1 VLSRI
6 NGCNHARKSC
16 MRRRK
21 ATLSPFNRDRFCP
34 KLVFDQHCQKV
45 NIVESTLFY
54 ESWLA
59 DQTDLQNK
67 RLERKHALMASGPF
81 PFLRATFYRWI
92 QRWRKECADLHARD
106 EDALLVVG
114 DLHVENFGIWR
125 DSQNR
130 LVWGINDFDEA
141 CQLPFT
147 FDLVRLATS
156 IILAAEAVKIE
167 APRDK
172 VTELLIAG
180 YEDGLK
186 AAGAPILLE
195 SGDCHELLA
204 LVSTVNVP
212 PESFWTKKL
221 NDDDNPEMTAKQL
234 PRGLEDVFR
243 PAFPRGSTPAYRRER
258 KPGGLGS
265 LGRRRYM
272 AVLKQGDD
280 QYIAREAKALVPSAL
295 SWLEMR
301 PAAMSLSATILQRA
315 VRSPDPWLQV
325 HDRWL
330 VRQLAPDAFK
340 IELPDSK
347 EDSRLVFAPNLLR
360 TMGFE
365 TANVHLGSRGPND
378 LQVAMDR
385 LRQDLGGDWL
395 ATATGRMEKVTR
407 KDHLAWMKYWKRHL
421 PKSEN
426 NES

>member
-1 VLSRI
+1 
-6 NGCNHARKSC
+6 
-16 MRRRK
+16 
-21 ATLSPFNRDRFCP
+21 
-34 KLVFDQHCQKV
+34 V

-67 RLERKHALMASGPF
+67 RLEKKHSMMASGPL

-92 QRWRKECADLHARD
+92 QRWRKECAGLHGRD
-106 EDALLVVG
+106 EDALVAVG

-125 DSQNR
+125 DSRNR

-347 EDSRLVFAPNLLR
+347 EDSRLIFAPNLLR
-360 TMGFE
+360 AMGFE

-378 LQVAMDR
+378 LQIAMDR

>member
-1 VLSRI
+1 
-6 NGCNHARKSC
+6 
-16 MRRRK
+16 MP
-21 ATLSPFNRDRFCP
+21 SPFFAPHFIGGFNDGE
-34 KLVFDQHCQKV
+34 KSVL
-45 NIVESTLFY
+45 
-54 ESWLA
+54 
-59 DQTDLQNK
+59 
-67 RLERKHALMASGPF
+67 
-81 PFLRATFYRWI
+81 
-92 QRWRKECADLHARD
+92 DLHGRD
-106 EDALLVVG
+106 EDALVAVG

-125 DSQNR
+125 DSRNR

-156 IILAAEAVKIE
+156 IILAAEAVEIE
-167 APRDK
+167 APIDK

-195 SGDCHELLA
+195 NGDCHELLA

-212 PESFWTKKL
+212 PASFWTKKL
-221 NDDDNPEMTAKQL
+221 NDDDNPEMTAKEL

-272 AVLKQGDD
+272 AVLKHGDD

-301 PAAMSLSATILQRA
+301 PAAMSLTATLLQRA

-340 IELPDSK
+340 IELPASK

-360 TMGFE
+360 AMGFE
-365 TANVHLGSRGPND
+365 TANVHLGSRSPND
-378 LQVAMDR
+378 LQIAMDR
-385 LRQDLGGDWL
+385 LRRDLGGDWL

-407 KDHLAWMKYWKRHL
+407 KDHLAWMKYWKRHSH
-421 PKSEN
+421 KSEIN
-426 NES
+426 GS